1 MAAEARIDIVVET
14 EDVTRSIEKFQGAI
28 DILGGSVETVVGGL
42 ALFGVENKY
51 IENLEQG
58 ALGAIAFA
66 DGAKRMA
73 DGLKDFVGETKL
85 ATVAQTIFNA
95 VQNANPIFL
104 IVTALAAATAA
115 VVIFTNA
122 MADSAKETALANS
135 TAVDLTNSL
144 NSGATSAEEL
154 GLSMQDVADIA
165 AQARG
170 EAEAQLEVINSQEE
184 TLKRQ
189 GLTEE
194 QIEDLKINQLRTIVE
209 ASKTEAKARK
219 EAIKGDVERTKT
231 YFKITKA
238 IVTFLT
244 APIGVILAGID
255 LLTAGLAK
263 AGIIAEEN
271 VTNLQQ
277 GFTEGVAKLL
287 FDPAEVEAEGQAAV
301 AEAEKQA
308 REAQNAIDGI
318 INARDKRRQEASKKA
333 REAEEKAAEKARQ
346 EAAKKAEE
354 EQKRLDE
361 IVKGQLD
368 ELERRRVEAG
378 EQYAKDL
385 ETFKDNEEAKAEA
398 KKFYDKQLAD
408 IDAEKLK
415 REQDAA
421 AAKKA
426 IDDKAAADAQ
436 KNADEAIKI
445 EQERTKA
452 IADAEQDLY
461 DAKVGFAN
469 AALSAL
475 SEVAG
480 ENEQIQNAIFAVEK
494 AVAIGDIITK
504 LQAEKAANAAYGA
517 ALGPA
522 GAAYTATKNTAA
534 NLRAAASI
542 ATIVA
547 ATISKYKGGGG
558 SAGLGGGASE
568 TTPGFILG
576 SSIPGQNQQNVNA
589 PNVTTGGP
597 VQAYVLAG
605 DVSDGLEAEQ
615 KINSRRKL

>member
-66 DGAKRMA
+66 DGAKRLA
-73 DGLKDFVGETKL
+73 DGLKDFIGETKL
-85 ATVAQTIFNA
+85 ASAAQAVFNA

-122 MADSAKETALANS
+122 IADSAKETALANS

-144 NSGATSAEEL
+144 NSGAASAEQL

-194 QIEDLKINQLRTIVE
+194 QIEDLKINQLRTVVE

-318 INARDKRRQEASKKA
+318 INARNQRRQEASKKA

-346 EAAKKAEE
+346 EALKKAEE
-354 EQKRLDE
+354 EQARLDE

-368 ELERRRVEAG
+368 DLERRRVEAG

-426 IDDKAAADAQ
+426 IDDKAAADAE
-436 KNADEAIKI
+436 KTATEAVKR

-469 AALSAL
+469 ATLSAL
-475 SEVAG
+475 SQIAG

-494 AVAIGDIITK
+494 AVAIADIITK

-517 ALGPA
+517 TLGP
-522 GAAYTATKNTAA
+522 GVGDVYRVTKNKAA

-547 ATISKYKGGGG
+547 ATISKFKNGGGTT
-558 SAGLGGGASE
+558 GGEEG
-568 TTPGFILG
+568 G
-576 SSIPGQNQQNVNA
+576 SSTVTTGFALASSQQQSNFQT
-589 PNVTTGGP
+589 PTGTTGGP
-597 VQAYVLAG
+597 IQAYVLAG

-615 KINSRRKL
+615 RINSRRKL

>member
-66 DGAKRMA
+66 DGAKRLA
-73 DGLKDFVGETKL
+73 DGLKDFIGETKL
-85 ATVAQTIFNA
+85 ASAAQAVFNA

-122 MADSAKETALANS
+122 IADSAKETALANS

-144 NSGATSAEEL
+144 NSGAASAEQL

-194 QIEDLKINQLRTIVE
+194 QIEDLKINQLRTVVE

-219 EAIKGDVERTKT
+219 EAIKGDVERTKL
-231 YFKITKA
+231 YFNLTKT

-318 INARDKRRQEASKKA
+318 INARNQRRQEAAKKA

-346 EAAKKAEE
+346 DALKKAEE
-354 EQKRLDE
+354 EQARLDE

-368 ELERRRVEAG
+368 DLERRRVEAG

-426 IDDKAAADAQ
+426 IDDKAAADAE
-436 KNADEAIKI
+436 KTATEAVKR

-469 AALSAL
+469 ATLSAL
-475 SEVAG
+475 SQIAG

-494 AVAIGDIITK
+494 AVAIADIITK

-517 ALGPA
+517 TLGP
-522 GAAYTATKNTAA
+522 GVGDVYRVTKNKAA

-547 ATISKYKGGGG
+547 ATISKFKNGGGTT
-558 SAGLGGGASE
+558 GGEEG
-568 TTPGFILG
+568 G
-576 SSIPGQNQQNVNA
+576 SSTVTTGFALASSQQQSNFQT
-589 PNVTTGGP
+589 PTGTTGGP
-597 VQAYVLAG
+597 IQAYVLAG

-615 KINSRRKL
+615 RINSRRKL

>member
-66 DGAKRMA
+66 DGAKRLA
-73 DGLKDFVGETKL
+73 DGLKDFIGETKL
-85 ATVAQTIFNA
+85 ASAAQAVFNA

-122 MADSAKETALANS
+122 IADSAKETALANS

-144 NSGATSAEEL
+144 NSGAASAEQL

-194 QIEDLKINQLRTIVE
+194 QIEDLKINQLRTVVE

-219 EAIKGDVERTKT
+219 EAIKGDVERTKL
-231 YFKITKA
+231 YFNLTKT
-238 IVTFLT
+238 ILTFLT

-318 INARDKRRQEASKKA
+318 INARNQRRQEASKKA

-346 EAAKKAEE
+346 EALKKAEE
-354 EQKRLDE
+354 EQARLDE

-368 ELERRRVEAG
+368 DLERRRVEAG

-426 IDDKAAADAQ
+426 IDDKAAADAE
-436 KNADEAIKI
+436 KTATEAVKR

-469 AALSAL
+469 ATLSAL
-475 SEVAG
+475 SQIAG

-494 AVAIGDIITK
+494 AVAIADIITK

-517 ALGPA
+517 TLGP
-522 GAAYTATKNTAA
+522 GVGDVYRVTKNKAA

-547 ATISKYKGGGG
+547 ATISKFKNGGGTT
-558 SAGLGGGASE
+558 GGEEG
-568 TTPGFILG
+568 G
-576 SSIPGQNQQNVNA
+576 SSTVTTGFALASSQQQSNFQT
-589 PNVTTGGP
+589 PTGTTGGP
-597 VQAYVLAG
+597 IQAYVLAG

-615 KINSRRKL
+615 RINSRRKL

>member
-1 MAAEARIDIVVET
+1 MAAEARIDIVVEA

-66 DGAKRMA
+66 DGTKRLA

-115 VVIFTNA
+115 VIIFTNA
-122 MADSAKETALANS
+122 MADSAKETALANT

-244 APIGVILAGID
+244 APLNVILAGID

-318 INARDKRRQEASKKA
+318 INARTKRRQEAAKKA
-333 REAEEKAAEKARQ
+333 RDAEEKAAEKARQ
-346 EAAKKAEE
+346 ETLKKAEE
-354 EQKRLDE
+354 EQARLAELYKQQQDDLTQRIIDAE
-361 IVKGQLD
+361 AKLD
-368 ELERRRVEAG
+368 A
-378 EQYAKDL
+378 DL
-385 ETFKDNEEAKAEA
+385 ELFKDNAEGKAAAYAEYEKVIAEVEAEG
-398 KKFYDKQLAD
+398 
-408 IDAEKLK
+408 LK
-415 REQDAA
+415 RAQDNAV
-421 AAKKA
+421 AKKA

-436 KNADEAIKI
+436 KNADDAVKI

-615 KINSRRKL
+615 RINIKTSL

>member
-66 DGAKRMA
+66 DGAKRLA
-73 DGLKDFVGETKL
+73 DGLKDFIGETKL
-85 ATVAQTIFNA
+85 ASAAQAVFNA

-122 MADSAKETALANS
+122 IADSAKETALANN

-144 NSGATSAEEL
+144 NSGAASAEQL

-194 QIEDLKINQLRTIVE
+194 QIEDLKINQLRTVVE
-209 ASKTEAKARK
+209 ASKTEAKARQ

-318 INARDKRRQEASKKA
+318 INARNKRRQEASKKA

-368 ELERRRVEAG
+368 DLERRRVEAG

-426 IDDKAAADAQ
+426 IDDKAAADAE
-436 KNADEAIKI
+436 KTATEAVKR

-469 AALSAL
+469 ATLSAL
-475 SEVAG
+475 SQIAG

-494 AVAIGDIITK
+494 AVAIADIITK

-517 ALGPA
+517 TLGP
-522 GAAYTATKNTAA
+522 GVGDVYRVTKNKAA

-547 ATISKYKGGGG
+547 ATISKFKNGGGTT
-558 SAGLGGGASE
+558 GGEEG
-568 TTPGFILG
+568 G
-576 SSIPGQNQQNVNA
+576 SSTVTTGFALASSQQQSNFQT
-589 PNVTTGGP
+589 PTGTTGGP
-597 VQAYVLAG
+597 IQAYVLAG